1 MSTQEKQDREHFL
14 RHNIEAIEF
23 RYAQARDNNE
33 SERYGVLLLDL
44 EDEQAYWIAHA
55 VAGED
60 STREHKEKC
69 HANGVRP
76 TVQAAVPVRMI
87 ETMLQITHESL
98 VDSFRLVAGRP
109 GIIPVCVVGMGGK
122 TIAQLGEPK

>member
-44 EDEQAYWIAHA
+44 EDEQAYWISHA

-60 STREHKEKC
+60 GEGDNDDDD
-69 HANGVRP
+69 NGN
-76 TVQAAVPVRMI
+76 
-87 ETMLQITHESL
+87 
-98 VDSFRLVAGRP
+98 
-109 GIIPVCVVGMGGK
+109 
-122 TIAQLGEPK
+122 